1 MIRRGRHL
9 ALIATILALA
19 ILAGNA
25 IVSYR
30 NARELDENQRIVQGT
45 QSVLADVEGLL
56 AAISEAVTAQR
67 AFLITGEWDSRTIY
81 DETRARTSDLLN
93 RLTNKLHDSAARE
106 RLVQLRSEVDAILK
120 VLDRGIAL
128 RDDPQTSRELVNEVR
143 ASKVSMDAIR
153 DSVSNIRQHELDLLA
168 AREKTSAAS
177 FNKVLG
183 TLAIASG
190 LAMGMIA
197 LAYILF
203 RIHEAAQRRH
213 RRERNRLSAYNNLLI
228 ESTGE
233 GLYGVDLDGN
243 CTFVNAAGARLLGT
257 TPKQLLGRHMH
268 EVSHHTRANGQPYP
282 ANECP
287 IYQVGK
293 TGVGLRVDDE
303 LFWRADN
310 TSFPAEY
317 SASPIV
323 NEGEIDGVVVSFAD
337 ITERRRAEAELKLAR
352 DEAEAAKDAAE
363 AANLAKSQFLANM
376 SHELR
381 TPLNAVIMYSELLQE
396 EADDRGIEGFTADL
410 DKIRAGGKHLLAL
423 VNGVLD
429 LAKIEAGKM
438 ELYLENFEVEKMVS
452 DVVATVQPVV
462 QKRQNQ
468 VEINV
473 PADAGEMRGDLTK
486 MRQILFNLLS
496 NAAKFT
502 DKGKITVDVRKAAGD
517 VNALTFSV
525 TDTGIGLTDEQA
537 AKLFHPFTQA
547 DASTTRKYGG
557 TGLGL
562 AISQRFAEM
571 MGGSITVKSERGKG
585 STFCFTV
592 PTRLEAPM
600 AAEAGAHADT
610 QARDPGP
617 ASAGGDATNGTP
629 PLATILVIDD
639 DGTVRE
645 FVSRSLTEAGDRVRV
660 VTAADGEAG
669 LRLAAKVRPSLIFLD
684 VLMPKIDGWA
694 VLTAIKADAELC
706 DIPVVMMTM
715 MNASEMGYMLG
726 ASDYL
731 TKPIDRDRL
740 QSVLAKYRPKSQ
752 GDTVLIVE
760 DDAPTRDV
768 LGRTLERQG
777 WSIVEAA
784 NGRIALDRVKAHTPA
799 LILLDLQMP
808 EMDGFEF
815 LDEIRRN
822 DAWRDVPVVVVTSR
836 DLTQAD
842 RDRLNGEVEG
852 ILQKG
857 AYSREAL
864 LAEIRQVVARTIAP
878 KATSAEASIP
888 TK

>member
-1 MIRRGRHL
+1 MIRPGRNL
-9 ALIATILALA
+9 ALLGTILALA
-19 ILAGNA
+19 ILAANA
-25 IVSYR
+25 LISYR
-30 NARELDENQRIVQGT
+30 NTHELDENQRIVQRT
-45 QSVLADVEGLL
+45 QSILADVEGLL
-56 AAISEAVTAQR
+56 AAMSEAVTSQR
-67 AFLITGEWDSRTIY
+67 AFLITGEWDSRAVY
-81 DETRARTSDLLN
+81 DQTRSRTSELIT
-93 RLTNKLHDSAARE
+93 RLTHKVRDGVARE
-106 RLVQLRSEVDAILK
+106 RLGQLTAEVASTLK

-128 RDDPQTSRELVNEVR
+128 RDGPQTSRELIAEVR
-143 ASKVSMDAIR
+143 ASDVAMKGIR
-153 DSVSNIRQHELDLLA
+153 ESVSSIRGYQLDLLA
-168 AREKTSAAS
+168 KREKTTAAS

-183 TLAIASG
+183 TLAVATS
-190 LAMGMIA
+190 LAMGIIV
-197 LAYILF
+197 LAYVLF
-203 RIHEAAQRRH
+203 RIYEAAQRRH
-213 RRERNRLSAYNNLLI
+213 RREHNRLSAYNNLLV

-233 GLYGVDLDGN
+233 GLYGIDLQGN
-243 CTFVNAAGARLLGT
+243 CTFVNAAGAKLLGT

-268 EVSHHTRANGQPYP
+268 EVSHHTRASGEPFP
-282 ANECP
+282 ATECP

-293 TGVGLRVDDE
+293 TGVGVRIDDE
-303 LFWRADN
+303 MFWRVDN
-310 TSFPAEY
+310 TSFPTEY

-337 ITERRRAEAELKLAR
+337 ITDRRRGEAELKQAK

-429 LAKIEAGKM
+429 LAKIESGKM
-438 ELYLENFEVEKMVS
+438 ELYLEDFEVETMVR
-452 DVVATVQPVV
+452 DVLATVQPVV

-468 VEINV
+468 VEISV
-473 PADAGEMRGDLTK
+473 PADAGEMHGDLTK
-486 MRQILFNLLS
+486 VRQILFNLLS

-502 DKGKITVDVRKAAGD
+502 DKGKITIDVRQSPGD
-517 VNALTFSV
+517 ASALAFSV

-537 AKLFHPFTQA
+537 AKLFQPFTQA

-571 MGGSITVKSERGKG
+571 MDGSITVTSERDKG

-592 PTRLEAPM
+592 PRILKPQV
-600 AAEAGAHADT
+600 AAADEPNAGT
-610 QARDPGP
+610 QAPTAGP
-617 ASAGGDATNGTP
+617 ASSAVGANSGTT
-629 PLATILVIDD
+629 PLATVLVIDD
-639 DGTVRE
+639 DGTVRD
-645 FVSRSLTEAGDRVRV
+645 FVSRSLTEVSDRVRV
-660 VTAADGEAG
+660 VTAADGETG
-669 LRLAAKVRPSLIFLD
+669 LKLAAKVRPSLIFLD
-684 VLMPKIDGWA
+684 VLMPKVDGWA
-694 VLTAIKADAELC
+694 VLTSLKADPALC

-731 TKPIDRDRL
+731 TKPIDRNRL
-740 QSVLAKYRPKSQ
+740 QGVLAKYRPKSQ
-752 GDTVLIVE
+752 GDSVLIVE
-760 DDAPTRDV
+760 DDAPTREV
-768 LGRTLERQG
+768 LGRTLERLG

-784 NGRIALDRVKAHTPA
+784 NGRIALERVKAHTPA

-815 LDEIRRN
+815 LDALRRN
-822 DAWRDVPVVVVTSR
+822 AAWREVPVVVVTSR

-864 LAEIRQVVARTIAP
+864 LTEIRQVVARTIVP
-878 KATSAEASIP
+878 SSNPSESPTS